1 MPVSGEGA
9 IILEFQYQ
17 EPAAISV
24 RRADIHDRR
33 RQLLS
38 DHEAGDNSRA
48 VAHNVDWPS
57 SLNRS
62 GRSQHLRPISLL
74 DHRSRGRQLRQSEV
88 NAKATRESLLQRLD
102 DFAVSKPVEA
112 AALKRQVAHFEEAA
126 LSAVEQYTDDQR
138 VLGNTLLA
146 EARQHSVRIN
156 DRLSAIVDG
165 LNREV
170 LRARDQVVSD
180 VAQTTRIA
188 YALVVLTIILGI
200 TLTLVILRSILV
212 PLRQVT
218 AAMDGI
224 TAGDLN
230 TPIPPASGDEIGL
243 MAKTLQLFRES
254 IVERTRL
261 ADESDR
267 QRRLIET
274 ALRTISDGFV
284 LYGPDD
290 RLVLCNSKFRDLY
303 PRIADLIV
311 PGIPFPAILRAVVDR
326 KLIDLD
332 GKTPDG
338 WIAERMRQHTD
349 PKGFSEYQYNALGC
363 ASASGEC
370 RMAAPSRSIPTS
382 PSSNS
387 ARPSSNGLWN
397 RLTKP
402 IRQNRVSSP
411 TCRTSCARR

>member
-1 MPVSGEGA
+1 M
-9 IILEFQYQ
+9 
-17 EPAAISV
+17 
-24 RRADIHDRR
+24 
-33 RQLLS
+33 
-38 DHEAGDNSRA
+38 
-48 VAHNVDWPS
+48 
-57 SLNRS
+57 
-62 GRSQHLRPISLL
+62 
-74 DHRSRGRQLRQSEV
+74 
-88 NAKATRESLLQRLD
+88 
-102 DFAVSKPVEA
+102 
-112 AALKRQVAHFEEAA
+112 
-126 LSAVEQYTDDQR
+126 
-138 VLGNTLLA
+138 
-146 EARQHSVRIN
+146 
-156 DRLSAIVDG
+156 
-165 LNREV
+165 

-290 RLVLCNSKFRDLY
+290 RLVLCNSQY
-303 PRIADLIV
+303 P
-311 PGIPFPAILRAVVDR
+311 
-326 KLIDLD
+326 
-332 GKTPDG
+332 
-338 WIAERMRQHTD
+338 
-349 PKGFSEYQYNALGC
+349 
-363 ASASGEC
+363 
-370 RMAAPSRSIPTS
+370 
-382 PSSNS
+382 
-387 ARPSSNGLWN
+387 
-397 RLTKP
+397 
-402 IRQNRVSSP
+402 
-411 TCRTSCARR
+411 